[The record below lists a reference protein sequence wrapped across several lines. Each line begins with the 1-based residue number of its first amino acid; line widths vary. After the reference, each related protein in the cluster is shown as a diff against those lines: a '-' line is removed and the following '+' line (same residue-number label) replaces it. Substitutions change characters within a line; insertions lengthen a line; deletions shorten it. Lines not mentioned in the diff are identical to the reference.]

1 MPKMFITGGSRGIGA
16 ALVVAAAREGW
27 DVAFTY
33 SRAEAAAHQVA
44 ETARAARPE
53 GTFGCFALDVRD
65 PAAVDAVADRALEH
79 LDGIDAVV
87 CNAGITSNDLAYAM
101 TDEAWHDVLDTNL
114 GGSFRVSR
122 AFLPELVAQRS
133 GSIVM
138 MSSVVAEGA
147 SGQAAYAASKAG
159 LHGLASTLAKEYGPK
174 GVRTNVVVPG
184 YFETDMTR
192 ADMSPKLRAF
202 ATSYCP
208 QRRMGELQ
216 EVCQAVLFLA
226 GDRSQFVNGA
236 TLRVTGGLDW
246 AP

>member
-1 MPKMFITGGSRGIGA
+1 MFITGGSRGIGA
-16 ALVVAAAREGW
+16 ALVVEAARCGW

-33 SRAEAAAHQVA
+33 RRAGTDASRVAQQAEAA
-44 ETARAARPE
+44 RPGGRYAA
-53 GTFGCFALDVRD
+53 FALDVRD
-65 PAAVDAVADRALEH
+65 PTAVDAVADRVLER

-101 TDEAWHDVLDTNL
+101 TDEAWHDVVDTNL

-122 AFLPELVAQRS
+122 AFLPELVSQRA

-159 LHGLASTLAKEYGPK
+159 LHGLANTLAKEYGPK
-174 GVRTNVVVPG
+174 GVRANVVVPG

-192 ADMSPKLRAF
+192 ADMSGQLREF
-202 ATSYCP
+202 ATAYCP
-208 QRRMGELQ
+208 QRRMGALS
-216 EVCQAVLFLA
+216 EVCAAILFLA
-226 GDRSQFVNGA
+226 GDASAFVNG
-236 TLRVTGGLDW
+236 TTIRVTGGLDW

>member
-1 MPKMFITGGSRGIGA
+1 MPKMFVTGGSRGIGA
-16 ALVVAAAREGW
+16 ALVVVAARRGW
-27 DVAFTY
+27 DVAFSY
-33 SRAEAAAHQVA
+33 RRAEDEAHRVAEAAA
-44 ETARAARPE
+44 AARPD
-53 GTFGCFALDVRD
+53 GTYGCFALDVRD
-65 PAAVDAVADRALEH
+65 ATAVDAVADRVLDH
-79 LDGIDAVV
+79 LGGVDAIV
-87 CNAGITSNDLAYAM
+87 CNAGITHNDLAYAM
-101 TDEAWHDVLDTNL
+101 TDETWSDVLETNL

-174 GVRTNVVVPG
+174 GVRANVVVPG

-192 ADMSPKLRAF
+192 QEMTGQLREF

-208 QRRMGELQ
+208 QRRMGELD
-216 EVCQAVLFLA
+216 EVCNAVLFLA
-226 GDRSQFVNGA
+226 GADSGFVNGT

>member
-33 SRAEAAAHQVA
+33 RTAEGPAREVA
-44 ETARAARPE
+44 EQAKAARPK
-53 GTFGCFALDVRD
+53 GTYGVFGLDVRD
-65 PAAVDAVADRALEH
+65 SAAVDDVADRVLDH
-79 LDGIDAVV
+79 LGGVDAVV
-87 CNAGITSNDLAYAM
+87 CNAGVTHNELAYGM
-101 TDEAWHDVLDTNL
+101 TDETWNHVLDTNL

-122 AFLPELVAQRS
+122 ALLPELVAQRG

-138 MSSVVAEGA
+138 MSSVVSEGA

-174 GVRTNVVVPG
+174 GVRCNVVIPG

-192 ADMSPKLRAF
+192 EQMSGELREF
-202 ATSYCP
+202 ATAYCP
-208 QRRMGELQ
+208 QRRMGELD
-216 EVCQAVLFLA
+216 ELCNAVLFLA
-226 GDRSQFVNGA
+226 GPGSGFVNGA
-236 TLRVTGGLDW
+236 VLRVTGGLDW

>member
-1 MPKMFITGGSRGIGA
+1 MPKMFVTGGSRGIGA
-16 ALVVAAAREGW
+16 DLVVAAAAAGW

-33 SRAEAAAHQVA
+33 RQAEDAAR
-44 ETARAARPE
+44 ETADRAKAARPD
-53 GTFGCFALDVRD
+53 GVYAAFRLDVRD
-65 PAAVDAVADRALEH
+65 SKAVDEVADRVLGHLDGVDAV
-79 LDGIDAVV
+79 I
-87 CNAGITSNDLAYAM
+87 CNAGVTSNEMAYGM
-101 TDEAWHDVLDTNL
+101 TDETWNDVLETNL

-122 AFLPELVAQRS
+122 AFLPELVAQRR

-159 LHGLASTLAKEYGPK
+159 ICGLASTLAKEYGPK

-192 ADMSPKLRAF
+192 ADMSEDLREF
-202 ATSYCP
+202 ATAYCP
-208 QRRMGELQ
+208 LRRMGELS
-216 EVCQAVLFLA
+216 ELSRAVLFLA
-226 GDRSQFVNGA
+226 GDDSAFVNGA

>member
-16 ALVVAAAREGW
+16 ELVLAAARKGW

-33 SRAEAAAHQVA
+33 RSREAAARAV
-44 ETARAARPE
+44 EARAREIRPS
-53 GTFGCFALDVRD
+53 GMFVSHVLDVRD
-65 PAAVDAVADRALEH
+65 AAAIDAVADKVLEQ
-79 LDGIDAVV
+79 LDGVDAVI
-87 CNAGITSNDLAYAM
+87 CNAGITANEMAYAM
-101 TDEAWHDVLDTNL
+101 TDESWSAVVDTNL

-122 AFLPELVAQRS
+122 AFLPELVAQRR

-138 MSSVVAEGA
+138 MSSVVSDGA

-159 LHGLASTLAKEYGPK
+159 LHGLAKTLAKEYGPK
-174 GVRTNVVVPG
+174 GVRTNVLVPG

-192 ADMSPKLRAF
+192 DQMTTQLREF
-202 ATSYCP
+202 ATAYCP
-208 QRRMGELQ
+208 QRRMGGLEELS
-216 EVCQAVLFLA
+216 AAALFLA
-226 GDRSQFVNGA
+226 SEESAFVNGE